1 MIRFFFLLAPSFS
14 SEALVGLLAELLLLL
29 LALLLL
35 LLLNAILCRVDGE
48 TSWTTSSRASVNAV
62 AAG

>member
-14 SEALVGLLAELLLLL
+14 SEALVGLLAELLLL